1 MANLLKEKWRAGEPG
16 ILALVN
22 NWTEREKLSILGA
35 TMTPPTTHGCF
46 VSLDWIKHFSEDVTR
61 AWCSTRTME
70 AGSFSHLHHFPP
82 AREKQLHFR
91 KDQILLSSNFT
102 ADNVILRCLPGQL
115 NSSVILKPICYW
127 QQCSTYWMQ
136 IYHLLLAHTWF
147 FSPLGVLTRRNSLWS
162 SPPLWD
168 PPNANKPVA

>member
-1 MANLLKEKWRAGEPG
+1 MPLWPHQLHMVALFHLIESNILVRISPG
-16 ILALVN
+16 H
-22 NWTEREKLSILGA
+22 GA
-35 TMTPPTTHGCF
+35 AQGQWKQAY
-46 VSLDWIKHFSEDVTR
+46 L
-61 AWCSTRTME
+61 
-70 AGSFSHLHHFPP
+70 SFSRPHHFPP

-91 KDQILLSSNFT
+91 KDQTLLSSNFT

-115 NSSVILKPICYW
+115 NSSVILQPICYW

-136 IYHLLLAHTWF
+136 IYHLLLARTWF
-147 FSPLGVLTRRNSLWS
+147 FSPLGALTRRNSLWF